1 MTRSA
6 LFVGCALCLLGCGRE
21 PDCAVGGLS
30 FFAERPVDCAV
41 VGRNA
46 SLALELVGL
55 ERAEA
60 VVRIR
65 PELFWERQG
74 PAFGEYL
81 PGSREVLVN
90 RHMHNLAH
98 ELFHWRDGEDR
109 GEIDAT
115 HEGWESNGRNAA
127 SVEYNSRLEWL

>member
-1 MTRSA
+1 MRYLLLLA
-6 LFVGCALCLLGCGRE
+6 LLVGCSPP
-21 PDCAVGGLS
+21 PDCVAGGLS
-30 FFAERPVDCAV
+30 FYAERPVDCAV

-46 SLALELVGL
+46 MLALELVGL
-55 ERAEA
+55 DRAEA

-81 PGSREVLVN
+81 PESREVLVN

-98 ELFHWRDGEDR
+98 ELFHWQDDDGKA
-109 GEIDAT
+109 EIDAS
-115 HEGWESNGRNAA
+115 HAGWDVNGHNAA
-127 SVEYNSRLEWL
+127 SIEYNSRLEWL